1 MVETNSEKRRL
12 FEGEAL
18 PHLDSLFTTALYLT
32 RNQEEANDLCQE
44 TILRAYRSFHQFTV
58 GTNCRAWLLTILHN
72 LFRTNRSRVKPEYV
86 SATIEEF
93 ERAIEAESLRASSP
107 LANPEAIV
115 AERSFDQSVQKA
127 LQDLPTDFQA
137 ALILVDLE
145 DMTYKDAAGV
155 LDIPIGTVRSRVSR
169 GRALMRDALRLF
181 ARERRLVG
189 VQT

>member
-1 MVETNSEKRRL
+1 MGETKSEKRSL

-44 TILRAYRSFHQFTV
+44 TILRAYRSFHQFTI

-72 LFRTNRSRVKPEYV
+72 LFRTNRSRAKPEHV
-86 SATIEEF
+86 SATVEEF
-93 ERAIEAESLRASSP
+93 ERAIETESLRASCAQ
-107 LANPEAIV
+107 ANPEDIV
-115 AERSFDQSVQKA
+115 TAQSFDQSVQRA
-127 LQDLPTDFQA
+127 LRDLPTDFQA

-181 ARERRLVG
+181 ARDRRLAG
-189 VQT
+189 VET